1 LEKKTRKP
9 TEFYGDRN
17 ISRVLAAISFATG
30 VIAIGLLTLPYYLF
44 HQFYIPKE
52 NAALGFIAPASTEGW
67 TFLVTGFLLLCVTV
81 VLVFWLRAKKK
92 S

>member
-1 LEKKTRKP
+1 M
-9 TEFYGDRN
+9 
-17 ISRVLAAISFATG
+17 SRVLGAIAFATG

-52 NAALGFIAPASTEGW
+52 NATLGFIAPASAEGW
-67 TFLVTGFLLLCVTV
+67 AFLVIGFLLLCVTV
-81 VLVFWLRAKKK
+81 VLVFWLRAKQK